1 MIVDSGGNTTE
12 RSEMNNNERLK
23 EIMYIHRIPQWKLA
37 MEIGVS
43 ENTVQRKLRSEMDD
57 DTYKTYLNAAEDI
70 INGNG
75 KERMDKN
82 TQEDA

>member
-1 MIVDSGGNTTE
+1 MIVDSSGGNTTE
-12 RSEMNNNERLK
+12 RSEMDNNERLK
-23 EIMYIHRIPQWKLA
+23 EIMYQHRIPQWKLA
-37 MEIGVS
+37 KQIGVS

-57 DTYKTYLNAAEDI
+57 ETYKTYLKAAEDI

-82 TQEDA
+82 S